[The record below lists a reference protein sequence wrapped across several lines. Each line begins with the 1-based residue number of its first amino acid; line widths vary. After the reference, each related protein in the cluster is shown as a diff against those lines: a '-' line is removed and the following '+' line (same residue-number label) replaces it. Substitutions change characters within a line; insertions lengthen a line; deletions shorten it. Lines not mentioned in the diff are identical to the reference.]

1 MSGCGNTQT
10 QERKPVPADVF
21 PQEPASDKPDKRS
34 FQAEYHGFRV
44 EQPITALLAGFPN
57 GRHLKWPLVK
67 LSGLAKVT
75 GLCLGIAVKKEK
87 LLDTHDHVGSERT
100 SC

>member
-1 MSGCGNTQT
+1 MGVGTLRR
-10 QERKPVPADVF
+10 RKESLFLLMCSPKSLLVTSLTKEVA
-21 PQEPASDKPDKRS
+21 Q
-34 FQAEYHGFRV
+34 QAKNHGFRV
-44 EQPITALLAGFPN
+44 EQPIAALLAGFPN

-75 GLCLGIAVKKEK
+75 GLCHGIAVKKER
-87 LLDTHDHVGSERT
+87 LLDTHDHVGSGRK